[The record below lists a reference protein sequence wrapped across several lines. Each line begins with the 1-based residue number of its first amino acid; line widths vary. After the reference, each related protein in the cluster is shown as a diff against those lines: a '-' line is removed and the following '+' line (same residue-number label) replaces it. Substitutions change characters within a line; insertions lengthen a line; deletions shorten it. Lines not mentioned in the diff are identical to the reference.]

1 MLMVVSHYFHTSN
14 NPAHTIYPCKLSPWS
29 GTIFCSES
37 DTPALTTQRPA
48 TIFTAQIRRTP
59 GTGNEPLRTDPNCV
73 FCQIVAG
80 KSPARVRYLDN
91 DIIVI
96 VNRLDWVPL
105 MLLVMPKEHLSQ
117 IGMWDSDLL
126 PRLGKLAVDMGA
138 MYSPNGFRILSN
150 FGRDGLQSQSH
161 GHLHVVG
168 GTFLGHYVEHDIF
181 SSSVQ
186 SPYPTRSN

>member
-1 MLMVVSHYFHTSN
+1 M
-14 NPAHTIYPCKLSPWS
+14 
-29 GTIFCSES
+29 
-37 DTPALTTQRPA
+37 
-48 TIFTAQIRRTP
+48 
-59 GTGNEPLRTDPNCV
+59 RTDPHCV

-126 PRLGKLAVDMGA
+126 PRLGRLAVDMGA

-168 GTFLGHYVEHDIF
+168 GAFPRPLRRARHILFFRFQPLPHPPELAEGA
-181 SSSVQ
+181 
-186 SPYPTRSN
+186 TRTPELA

>member
-1 MLMVVSHYFHTSN
+1 MRT
-14 NPAHTIYPCKLSPWS
+14 
-29 GTIFCSES
+29 ES
-37 DTPALTTQRPA
+37 
-48 TIFTAQIRRTP
+48 
-59 GTGNEPLRTDPNCV
+59 NCV

-117 IGMWDSDLL
+117 IGMWDSGLL

-138 MYSPNGFRILSN
+138 MYAPNGFRILSN

-181 SSSVQ
+181 SSSVP

>member
-1 MLMVVSHYFHTSN
+1 M
-14 NPAHTIYPCKLSPWS
+14 
-29 GTIFCSES
+29 
-37 DTPALTTQRPA
+37 
-48 TIFTAQIRRTP
+48 RT
-59 GTGNEPLRTDPNCV
+59 EPNCV

-126 PRLGKLAVDMGA
+126 PRLGRLAVDMGA

-181 SSSVQ
+181 SSSAP
-186 SPYPTRSN
+186 SPYPTRPN

>member
-1 MLMVVSHYFHTSN
+1 M
-14 NPAHTIYPCKLSPWS
+14 
-29 GTIFCSES
+29 
-37 DTPALTTQRPA
+37 
-48 TIFTAQIRRTP
+48 
-59 GTGNEPLRTDPNCV
+59 RTDPNCV

-126 PRLGKLAVDMGA
+126 PRLGRLAVDMGA

-181 SSSVQ
+181 SSSVP
-186 SPYPTRSN
+186 SPYPGRVRKVFSSPRRSPNRQHTSQGSKRSWLKQSFTKSATTLWL

>member
-1 MLMVVSHYFHTSN
+1 M
-14 NPAHTIYPCKLSPWS
+14 
-29 GTIFCSES
+29 
-37 DTPALTTQRPA
+37 
-48 TIFTAQIRRTP
+48 
-59 GTGNEPLRTDPNCV
+59 RTDPNCV
-73 FCQIVAG
+73 FCQIIAG

-117 IGMWDSDLL
+117 IGMWDSGLL
-126 PRLGKLAVDMGA
+126 PRLGRLAVDMGA
-138 MYSPNGFRILSN
+138 MYAPNGFRILSN

-168 GTFLGHYVEHDIF
+168 GTFLGHYVEHDF
-181 SSSVQ
+181 SPATTFN
-186 SPYPTRSN
+186 PYPTRPSAGRA

>member
-1 MLMVVSHYFHTSN
+1 MED
-14 NPAHTIYPCKLSPWS
+14 S
-29 GTIFCSES
+29 GLVQ
-37 DTPALTTQRPA
+37 PALTTQRPA
-48 TIFTAQIRRTP
+48 TIFTTNFAGKLTS
-59 GTGNEPLRTDPNCV
+59 GSEPLKTDPNCV

-117 IGMWDSDLL
+117 IGMWDSGLL
-126 PRLGKLAVDMGA
+126 PRLGRLAVDMGA

-168 GTFLGHYVEHDIF
+168 GTFLGHYVEHELGL
-181 SSSVQ
+181 SSVP
-186 SPYPTRSN
+186 SPYLASPR

>member
-1 MLMVVSHYFHTSN
+1 M
-14 NPAHTIYPCKLSPWS
+14 
-29 GTIFCSES
+29 
-37 DTPALTTQRPA
+37 
-48 TIFTAQIRRTP
+48 RT
-59 GTGNEPLRTDPNCV
+59 NPNCV

-80 KSPARVRYLDN
+80 KSPAKVRYLDN

-117 IGMWDSDLL
+117 IEMWDSGLL
-126 PRLGKLAVDMGA
+126 PRLGRLAVDMGA

-168 GTFLGHYVEHDIF
+168 GTYLGHYVEHGVF
-181 SSSVQ
+181 APSASG
-186 SPYPTRSN
+186 PYPSRTR

>member
-1 MLMVVSHYFHTSN
+1 MPRTERPCASAARVD
-14 NPAHTIYPCKLSPWS
+14 NPTARDYIHSANLPGARPW
-29 GTIFCSES
+29 ER
-37 DTPALTTQRPA
+37 A
-48 TIFTAQIRRTP
+48 
-59 GTGNEPLRTDPNCV
+59 LRTDPNCV
-73 FCQIVAG
+73 FCQIIAG

-181 SSSVQ
+181 SSSVP
-186 SPYPTRSN
+186 SPYPTRPS

>member
-1 MLMVVSHYFHTSN
+1 MSTSGNPGHWYTALAGMADSVFSKAIAPAACPRVDNPTGRDYIHYEFRRQ
-14 NPAHTIYPCKLSPWS
+14 
-29 GTIFCSES
+29 IF
-37 DTPALTTQRPA
+37 
-48 TIFTAQIRRTP
+48 P
-59 GTGNEPLRTDPNCV
+59 GCRSLRTEPNCV

-80 KSPARVRYLDN
+80 KSPARVRYVDN

-117 IGMWDSDLL
+117 IGMWDCDLL

-138 MYSPNGFRILSN
+138 MYSPNGFRVLSN

-168 GTFLGHYVEHDIF
+168 GTFLGHYVEHDLSM
-181 SSSVQ
+181 SSIP
-186 SPYPTRSN
+186 SPYPTRP

>member
-1 MLMVVSHYFHTSN
+1 MGKRFRTRTSVEGQA
-14 NPAHTIYPCKLSPWS
+14 P
-29 GTIFCSES
+29 
-37 DTPALTTQRPA
+37 PALTTPQPA
-48 TIFTAQIRRTP
+48 TIFTARIRRIS
-59 GTGNEPLRTDPNCV
+59 GLGNKPLNTNPNCV

-91 DIIVI
+91 DVIVI
-96 VNRLDWVPL
+96 VNKLDWVPL

-117 IGMWDSDLL
+117 IGMWDSGLL
-126 PRLGKLAVDMGA
+126 PSLGKLAVDMGA

-168 GTFLGHYVEHDIF
+168 GTFLGHYVEHDIIT
-181 SSSVQ
+181 SSVP
-186 SPYPTRSN
+186 SPYPTRLG

>member
-1 MLMVVSHYFHTSN
+1 M
-14 NPAHTIYPCKLSPWS
+14 PDS
-29 GTIFCSES
+29 G
-37 DTPALTTQRPA
+37 RP
-48 TIFTAQIRRTP
+48 F
-59 GTGNEPLRTDPNCV
+59 
-73 FCQIVAG
+73 
-80 KSPARVRYLDN
+80 PARVRYLDN

-96 VNRLDWVPL
+96 VNKLDWVPL

-117 IGMWDSDLL
+117 IGMWDSGLL

-168 GTFLGHYVEHDIF
+168 GTFLGHYVEHDF
-181 SSSVQ
+181 GMSSIP
-186 SPYPTRSN
+186 SPYPARP